1 MCLPWGMEDGKLG
14 VMGEASA
21 LLSLA
26 LMPIG
31 PAPVFGSSSLYWTQ
45 NGEGLHVTSQKQPID
60 SNPGLGIRSPSCVL
74 RLLCDIEQVVD
85 PL

>member
-1 MCLPWGMEDGKLG
+1 MEGGKLG

-45 NGEGLHVTSQKQPID
+45 NGEGPPYDVTEAANRQQAWTWHPKS
-60 SNPGLGIRSPSCVL
+60 
-74 RLLCDIEQVVD
+74 
-85 PL
+85 